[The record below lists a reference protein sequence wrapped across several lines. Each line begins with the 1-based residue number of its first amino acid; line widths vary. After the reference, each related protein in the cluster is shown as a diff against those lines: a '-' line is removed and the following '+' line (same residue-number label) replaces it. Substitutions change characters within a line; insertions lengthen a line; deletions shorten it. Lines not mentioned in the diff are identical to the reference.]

1 MTVAPIAG
9 AGIGPARRAYEARQ
23 PARALPAAP
32 TSRTGQKKK
41 ATRVCGPAWPGFY
54 GFAPDAGWTWYA
66 TGFDGQDTF
75 FGLAEGQEKALGYFS
90 LSELESVR
98 GPMGLAVERD
108 LHFQPQ
114 TLEEIAPETFA
125 ERRSGS

>member
-1 MTVAPIAG
+1 
-9 AGIGPARRAYEARQ
+9 
-23 PARALPAAP
+23 
-32 TSRTGQKKK
+32 
-41 ATRVCGPAWPGFY
+41 
-54 GFAPDAGWTWYA
+54 
-66 TGFDGQDTF
+66 
-75 FGLAEGQEKALGYFS
+75 
-90 LSELESVR
+90 VR